1 MSTANQS
8 PEGWRPKGT
17 NHAYEFGP
25 FLLDTDRQLLLQELR
40 PVALTPKAY
49 DTLLVLI
56 ESGGRLLSKEELLK
70 ALWPDSFVEESNLT
84 QQISMIRKALG
95 ESPGEDR
102 YIVTVQG
109 RGYRFA
115 ASVKV
120 FSKQDAQT
128 AAHVPLLSERH
139 DKITKIETKSGSAA
153 GLTISS
159 GLQVSSRPEIGGWR
173 VLNRRRIAL
182 PVLVLLGVAVLA
194 LVYSL
199 NRKQSSRAPSSQ
211 GPRSL
216 AIIPFRNL
224 RQDADSDFLG
234 FSLADAVSTKLSY
247 VSALTVRSS
256 SAVEKYRDQVIDIQK
271 VATDLNVDTLL
282 TGNFVREGDDLRIT
296 SELIDVRTQ
305 RILWKGAFDLKYEK
319 LLTIQESVAQQIVKG
334 LAVNLSPT
342 EAERLKADQPIDPLA
357 YEYYLR
363 GVDLYSRTDFPMAIK
378 MLEKS
383 TELNP
388 KYSLTWA
395 HLGRAYDATASFQLG
410 GREQYQ
416 KAEAAYE
423 KALSLQPTQIE
434 TRVYMA
440 NMFTDTGRVE
450 QAVPMLRE
458 ALKANPNHAEA
469 HWELGYAY
477 RFAGAL
483 QESVSECERARQ
495 LDPGVKLNSSA
506 PNSYLYLGQYDKFLQ
521 SLPKTDDS
529 ALIVFYRGF
538 AEYYRQNLE
547 QAARDF
553 DRAFELDHLL
563 LHAQIGKA
571 LSYGVKNQAQQ
582 GLDILHAAENK
593 IHERGVGDP
602 EAIYKIAQAY
612 GLLGDRASALRVLQ
626 YSIETGFFSYPYL
639 AKDPLLHVLR
649 GDKEFERMMEV
660 ARRRHESFKAR
671 FL

>member
-8 PEGWRPKGT
+8 PEAWRPEGT
-17 NHAYEFGP
+17 THAYEFGP
-25 FLLDTDRQLLLQELR
+25 FLLDTDRQLLLQELQ
-40 PVALTPKAY
+40 PIALTPKAY

-56 ESGGRLLSKEELLK
+56 ESGGRLLSKEELMK
-70 ALWPDSFVEESNLT
+70 SLWPDSFVEESNLT

-120 FSKQDAQT
+120 FSKRDSQT
-128 AAHVPLLSERH
+128 AAQAQPLSERH
-139 DKITKIETKSGSAA
+139 DKTARTETGTASASGLA
-153 GLTISS
+153 ISS
-159 GLQVSSRPEIGGWR
+159 GLQPSSRPEAGSRRVIG
-173 VLNRRRIAL
+173 RRHIAL
-182 PVLVLLGVAVLA
+182 PVLVLLGVIVLA
-194 LVYSL
+194 LVYTL
-199 NRKQSSRAPSSQ
+199 HRKQSSSAQSSR

-234 FSLADAVSTKLSY
+234 FSLADAVATQLSY
-247 VSALTVRSS
+247 VSALTGRSS

-271 VATDLNVDTLL
+271 VATELNVDTLL

-305 RILWKGAFDLKYEK
+305 RILWKEAFDLKYEK
-319 LLTIQESVAQQIVKG
+319 LLTIQESVAHQIVKG
-334 LAVNLSPT
+334 LEVHLSPT
-342 EAERLKADQPIDPLA
+342 EAERLKADRPIDPLA

-363 GVDLYSRTDFPMAIK
+363 GVDLYSRSDFPMAIK

-395 HLGRAYDATASFQLG
+395 HLGKAYDAMASFKLG

-423 KALSLQPTQIE
+423 KALSLQPGQIE

-450 QAVPMLRE
+450 QAVPLLRE

-483 QESVSECERARQ
+483 QESVYECERARQ
-495 LDPGVKLNSSA
+495 LDPGVKLTSSA
-506 PNSYLYLGQYDKFLQ
+506 LNSYLYLGQYDKFLQ

-538 AEYYRQNLE
+538 GEYYRQNLE
-547 QAARDF
+547 QAAQDF
-553 DRAFELDHLL
+553 DRAFELDRLL
-563 LHAQIGKA
+563 LQAQIGKA
-571 LSYGVKNQAQQ
+571 LSYGVRNQKQR
-582 GLDILHAAENK
+582 GLEILYTAENK

-602 EAIYKIAQAY
+602 EAIYKIAQVY
-612 GLLGDRASALRVLQ
+612 SLLGDRASALRVLQ

-639 AKDPLLHVLR
+639 ANDPLLHVLR
-649 GDKEFERMMEV
+649 GDREFDRMIEV
-660 ARRRHESFKAR
+660 ARRRHESFKAG
-671 FL
+671 LL

>member
-1 MSTANQS
+1 MSTANQT
-8 PEGWRPKGT
+8 PGAWPDRT
-17 NHAYEFGP
+17 NRAYEFGP
-25 FLLDTDRQLLLQELR
+25 FLLDTDRQLLLKELQ
-40 PVALTPKAY
+40 PIALTPKSY
-49 DTLLVLI
+49 DTLLVLV
-56 ESGGRLLSKEELLK
+56 ESGGRLLSKEELMK

-84 QQISMIRKALG
+84 QQISMIRKTLG

-115 ASVKV
+115 APVKP
-120 FSKQDAQT
+120 FSNRDSQT
-128 AAHVPLLSERH
+128 AAQAPLSDRHV
-139 DKITKIETKSGSAA
+139 ETTRTETGTASAA

-159 GLQVSSRPEIGGWR
+159 GLQPSSQPEAGGR
-173 VLNRRRIAL
+173 GVLGRRRIAL
-182 PVLVLLGVAVLA
+182 LVLALLGAVAVLA
-194 LVYSL
+194 LVYTL
-199 NRKQSSRAPSSQ
+199 RRKESSRAQSSQ

-234 FSLADAVSTKLSY
+234 FSLADAVATKLSY

-256 SAVEKYRDQVIDIQK
+256 SAVEKYRDQIIDIQK
-271 VATDLNVDTLL
+271 VATDLNVDSLL

-296 SELIDVRTQ
+296 AELIDVRTQ
-305 RILWKGAFDLKYEK
+305 RILWKEAFDLKYEK

-334 LAVNLSPT
+334 LEVNLSPT
-342 EAERLKADQPIDPLA
+342 EAERLKGDRPIDPLA

-363 GVDLYSRTDFPMAIK
+363 GVDLYSRSDFPMAIK

-388 KYSLTWA
+388 KYALTWA
-395 HLGRAYDATASFQLG
+395 HLGRAYDASASFKLG

-416 KAEAAYE
+416 KAEEAYE
-423 KALSLQPTQIE
+423 KALSLQPAQIE
-434 TRVYMA
+434 ARVYMA

-450 QAVPMLRE
+450 QAVPLLRE

-495 LDPGVKLNSSA
+495 LDPSVKLNSSA

-538 AEYYRQNLE
+538 GEYYRQNLE
-547 QAARDF
+547 QAAREF
-553 DRAFELDHLL
+553 DRAFELDPLL

-571 LSYGVKNQAQQ
+571 LSYGVKNQEKR
-582 GLDILHAAENK
+582 GLEILHTAENK

-612 GLLGDRASALRVLQ
+612 SLLGDRASALRVLQ

-639 AKDPLLHVLR
+639 ANDPLLHAFR
-649 GDKEFERMMEV
+649 GDREFDRMMEV
-660 ARRRHESFKAR
+660 ARRRQESFKAR